1 VQLASSFVAALI
13 AISALLVLLLLA
25 TTARKALRAAR
36 DRRQARIEAEV
47 RPLLLSFLAADEPDP
62 AALAIT
68 SRAAGRSIEEL
79 AAGLLTKFRGEDRRV
94 LADLLASQ
102 GVIERA
108 RARTR
113 LPGAVG
119 RARAAEL
126 LGAAGEPAAVPE
138 LERLLSDRDPD
149 VRSAAARALGK
160 LGGAEA
166 VPALLASLEGRRPV
180 PAGIVTMALLHI
192 GPAACE
198 PLHEGLAEEYSPEVR
213 AIAAELLGRLG
224 AFGAA
229 DDLVQVMR
237 ADGSAAVR
245 AAAAQALGR
254 IGAPRAIAQLEAAL
268 IEDGTPAVQQAAA
281 WALGELGGVR
291 GFAGLARALGS
302 GRHALARAAA
312 EALPACGPS
321 GLNLL
326 ELTLAEDRA
335 GAAEARE
342 TLGRLAMGASR

>member
-1 VQLASSFVAALI
+1 MQVASSFVVALI
-13 AISALLVLLLLA
+13 AISALLVLLLFA
-25 TTARKALRAAR
+25 TAARKALRAAL
-36 DRRQARIEAEV
+36 DRRQARVEAEV

-62 AALAIT
+62 AALAVT

-79 AAGLLTKFRGEDRRV
+79 AAGLLIKLRGEDRRV

-113 LPGAVG
+113 RRGAVG

-126 LGAAGEPAAVPE
+126 LGAVGEPAAVPE

-149 VRSAAARALGK
+149 VRAAGARALGK

-166 VPALLASLEGRRPV
+166 VPALLASLEGRRSV

-198 PLHEGLAEEYSPEVR
+198 PLHEGLAEDYTTDVR

-224 AFGAA
+224 ALGAS
-229 DDLVQVMR
+229 DDLARVLR
-237 ADGSAAVR
+237 ADPSDAVR
-245 AAAAQALGR
+245 AAAARALGR
-254 IGAPRAIAQLEAAL
+254 IGTPRSIPQVEAAL
-268 IEDGTPAVQQAAA
+268 VEDESVTVRQAAA
-281 WALGELGGVR
+281 WALGELGGAR
-291 GFAGLARALGS
+291 GFAGLARALAS
-302 GRHALARAAA
+302 GHHALARSAAD
-312 EALPACGPS
+312 ALPTCGPS
-321 GLNLL
+321 GLSLL
-326 ELTLAEDRA
+326 ERTVAEDRP

-342 TLGRLAMGASR
+342 TLGRLAMGAAR